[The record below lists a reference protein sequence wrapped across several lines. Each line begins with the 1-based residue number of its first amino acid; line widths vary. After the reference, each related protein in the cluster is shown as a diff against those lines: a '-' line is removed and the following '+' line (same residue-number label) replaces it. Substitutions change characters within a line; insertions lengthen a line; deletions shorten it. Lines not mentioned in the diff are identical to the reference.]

1 MSTVLAVPARGRVV
15 VVCCGGHRPGG
26 KCLCCLECPADPATV
41 GVAYRLRLARVERER
56 VAGLRMALRR
66 AFHAVCAATVED
78 HLRPLAS
85 ATTSA
90 VHALTPDL
98 PHLEGSLT

>member
-1 MSTVLAVPARGRVV
+1 VTGVLAVPAGGRVV

-26 KCLCCLECPADPATV
+26 DCGCCLECPATTTAPAE
-41 GVAYRLRLARVERER
+41 LLALLASGAR
-56 VAGLRMALRR
+56 AHDASLRMALRR
-66 AFHAVCAATVED
+66 AFHAVCAAAVDD
-78 HLRPLAS
+78 HLRGLAA
-85 ATTSA
+85 ATAAA